1 MKLLLDTHA
10 FLWFVAGDE
19 RLSRRARQQLAAT
32 GAQPVLSVASVWE
45 MAIKAGLKRL
55 ALPLPVDR
63 FIAEKV
69 ADGLQILEIEWQHAA
84 AVADLP
90 WHHNDPFDR
99 LLIAQALY
107 EHLPVI
113 SADPFFPKYGVD
125 LIW

>member
-45 MAIKAGLKRL
+45 MAIKSGLKRL

-69 ADGLQILEIEWQHAA
+69 ADGLQILEIEWRHVA

-90 WHHNDPFDR
+90 WHHNDPFAR
-99 LLIAQALY
+99 LLIAQALH
-107 EHLPVI
+107 EQLPVI
-113 SADPFFPKYGVD
+113 TADPFFPK
-125 LIW
+125 